1 MPDFREILLKDD
13 GNGIFSFGIFFS
25 AAMYIFLENLVL
37 SAMVFMMM
45 IMIKLTSRPL
55 SYS

>member
-13 GNGIFSFGIFFS
+13 GNGILSFGVFFS